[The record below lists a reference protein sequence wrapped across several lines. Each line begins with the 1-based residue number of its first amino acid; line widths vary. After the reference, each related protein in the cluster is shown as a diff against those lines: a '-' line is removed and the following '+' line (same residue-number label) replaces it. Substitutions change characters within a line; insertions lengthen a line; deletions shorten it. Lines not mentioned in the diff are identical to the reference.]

1 MRICPDAAEV
11 REIVHHGFLELGIS
25 EITLRDVNE
34 TVRIDDGRLCAR
46 SYRIADLMAMWLI
59 DIGIIQYYDA
69 EGNMLRRTNLLME
82 SEPRRVSEPRR
93 IAA

>member
-1 MRICPDAAEV
+1 MRICPDATEV
-11 REIVHHGFLELGIS
+11 REIVRNGFLELGIS
-25 EITLRDVNE
+25 EMTLRDLSE
-34 TVRIDDGRLCAR
+34 TVRVDEGRLCAR

-82 SEPRRVSEPRR
+82 SEPRRM
-93 IAA
+93 AA